1 MTAVTKQQQEETQ
14 AVARPLKVLVPLIK
28 QDIEAMEQTVD
39 KIVSPYYL
47 SIGEKLLEANKHTS
61 YGNWEIWLKE
71 SFKISRQ
78 TAFNYMD
85 YAQQANVKPVLHL
98 SYANYLKA
106 RKQEAKLKQKTEQ
119 AQAQPSPAAWAEA
132 WKRKGEQE
140 VAKRQVR
147 ENQRELFKKV
157 FNLGYKEMAKKLHPD
172 KGGTNE
178 GMHQLQEVKQLLARV
193 LQMI

>member
-1 MTAVTKQQQEETQ
+1 MEAVTKQQEETQ
-14 AVARPLKVLVPLIK
+14 SIARPLKVLVPLIK

-47 SIGEKLLEANKHTS
+47 SLGEKLLEANKQTS
-61 YGNWEIWLKE
+61 YGNWEIWIKE
-71 SFKISRQ
+71 NFNLSRQ

-85 YAQQANVKPVLHL
+85 YAQKANVKPVLHL
-98 SYANYLKA
+98 SYADYLKA
-106 RKQEAKLKQKTEQ
+106 RKEQTKLKQKTEQ
-119 AQAQPSPAAWAEA
+119 AQAQRSPAAWAEA
-132 WKRKGEQE
+132 WTRKSEQI
-140 VAKRQVR
+140 VADRQER

-178 GMHQLQEVKQLLARV
+178 GMHQLQEVKQLLARF